1 MKIQSLDLNSNLSY
15 KYLFRASDKNQ
26 KFCYISIA
34 KILAVY
40 SVVILHTNHKFWNF
54 NFETYKT
61 YWISA
66 NLIETIFYFAVPFFA
81 LCIGATLLDFNEK
94 YGIITYYKKRIIK
107 LIIPLLS
114 WNIITYYY
122 RVYILKNLQQIKF
135 NFRDLWNLYY
145 SHKVNSIFG
154 SLHDFILLYMIIP
167 LIAYVEKSKKI
178 KIYLYCFIFLLLCQ
192 SFFPYIINVFHLNL
206 YWIYNINIRLII
218 YIFAGYIIHN
228 YNFNCSIIIIIYIL
242 GLYGFLIH
250 LFGTK
255 ILTIKYK
262 QIIILHKGYMNFPC
276 VLYSCSLFLF
286 IKENSSYISKFINQK
301 YINKV
306 GSLTFGPFFMHMP
319 ILNYI
324 SKLNKVN
331 EFSLN
336 YRLYGGIIICTICL
350 IMTYIFQKI
359 PILKYLVP

>member
-1 MKIQSLDLNSNLSY
+1 MEYKRLKPNSSY
-15 KYLFRASDKNQ
+15 KYLYNGSNKNQ
-26 KFCYISIA
+26 RFCYISLA

-40 SVVILHTNHKFWNF
+40 SVVILHTNIKFYYF

-114 WNIITYYY
+114 WTVITYYY
-122 RVYILKNLQQIKF
+122 NVYIIKNLKPIKF
-135 NFRDLWNLYY
+135 NFTDLWNLYY
-145 SHKVNSIFG
+145 SHNVNSMFK
-154 SLHDFILLYMIIP
+154 SLHDFILVYMIIP

-350 IMTYIFQKI
+350 IMTYILQKI
-359 PILKYLVP
+359 PILKYIVP